1 MDAFLPYRP
10 PHTAAMNEFE
20 EERVRK
26 AAVFAPLR
34 MLAGFVAGGV
44 LGSLGLG
51 FAWLPFWPAG
61 WEAVVRAL
69 VVLGTTALIAGAF
82 GAFMFAVRPLRRW
95 WHVVVCIALGSLG
108 GVFAGAEM
116 RSALLADCLHG
127 TGPQESWCNVGYSF
141 SPFFLGSGLAGGI
154 VALAIS
160 ALGVKP
166 SRWANT
172 SELSN
177 DVSRARP

>member
-1 MDAFLPYRP
+1 MS
-10 PHTAAMNEFE
+10 EFE
-20 EERVRK
+20 EERVRT

-44 LGSLGLG
+44 LGILGFG
-51 FAWLPFWPAG
+51 FAWLPFWPSSL
-61 WEAVVRAL
+61 EAIVRAL
-69 VVLGTTALIAGAF
+69 VLLGTIALIAGAF

-95 WHVVVCIALGSLG
+95 WHVVVCIALSSLG

-141 SPFFLGSGLAGGI
+141 SPFFLGSALAGGI
-154 VALAIS
+154 VAVAIS
-160 ALGVKP
+160 ALRVKP
-166 SRWANT
+166 SRSAST
-172 SELSN
+172 IELSN
-177 DVSRARP
+177 DIGRARP